1 MARHQQVTF
10 HRGEEILEFSIRYLT
25 RIRDILDELSQG
37 EHQERVKM
45 LLASVE
51 AEQRNLLGSIER
63 VLEDTSDK
71 VRNVYAQYTVE
82 IPAEIEPPADPL
94 TTLGLIQWLEGLN
107 DPVRSMFKELSE
119 NEDAEEADEVFGSI
133 AQQIEAHNMRLSK
146 EYQRTEDL

>member
-10 HRGEEILEFSIRYLT
+10 HTGEEILEFAIRYLT
-25 RIRDILDELSQG
+25 RIRDMLDELSEA
-37 EHQERVKM
+37 EHGERVKM

-51 AEQRNLLGSIER
+51 AEHRNVLGSIER
-63 VLEDTSDK
+63 VLEGASDK

-82 IPAEIEPPADPL
+82 MPTEIEPPADPL
-94 TTLGLIQWLEGLN
+94 TTLGLIQWLENLN
-107 DPVRSMFKELSE
+107 NPVQSMFAELSG
-119 NEDAEEADEVFGSI
+119 NEDSEEAGEVFGGI